1 MYQSSWTFRSYT
13 LRTMPNWCSASC
25 SRCKRDRRLDP
36 ANLLQ
41 QALRQ
46 QRCMQVHLDSNAVVA
61 TIAACHM
68 ICSAKNLLGCL
79 TLQHMRVHTAEY
91 MFTISLTLLDIA
103 DHALQVFELQPSYM
117 DDLTQSA
124 PPLAHNVHAVYQT
137 CHTIVKQLA
146 SVSTAA
152 TLNGLSGVCLMICSC
167 HQ

>member
-1 MYQSSWTFRSYT
+1 MHAGAFGQQCSSGHHCRMSH
-13 LRTMPNWCSASC
+13 
-25 SRCKRDRRLDP
+25 D
-36 ANLLQ
+36 LLCQ
-41 QALRQ
+41 KFAWLP
-46 QRCMQVHLDSNAVVA
+46 DS
-61 TIAACHM
+61 TTH
-68 ICSAKNLLGCL
+68 G
-79 TLQHMRVHTAEY
+79 RVHTAEY

-152 TLNGLSGVCLMICSC
+152 TLNGLSGVCRMICSC